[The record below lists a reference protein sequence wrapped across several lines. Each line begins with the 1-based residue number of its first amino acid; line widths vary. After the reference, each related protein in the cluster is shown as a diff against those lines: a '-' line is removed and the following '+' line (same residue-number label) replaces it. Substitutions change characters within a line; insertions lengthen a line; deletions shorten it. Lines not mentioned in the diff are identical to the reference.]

1 MNKRILS
8 LLLVAALAVL
18 ALVPAALADDENNVT
33 DPGYWYVYTKNGKSL
48 NVRMTPGGDIV
59 GSLRNGARI
68 HVEAFTDENWA
79 LITYHYNMPGY
90 GPGDYAAYVNRR
102 FLSRKKPDTSASGA
116 QKTAA
121 ADPMEEINKEFKAA
135 KKVTPYKVY
144 VRPSRTTG
152 WVNMHWAPSNGSE
165 LLATYKANDTLLVI
179 RELENW
185 LQVEDQDT
193 GDVGFVNKQFVS
205 E

>member
-8 LLLVAALAVL
+8 LLLVAVLAVL
-18 ALVPAALADDENNVT
+18 ALVPAALAEDEENYD
-33 DPGYWYVYTKNGKSL
+33 DPGYWYVSTKNGKGL
-48 NVRMTPGGDIV
+48 NVRMTPGGEQV
-59 GSLRNGARI
+59 GSLKNGTRI

-79 LITYHYNMPGY
+79 LIIYHYNMPGY
-90 GPGDYAAYVNRR
+90 GPGDYAAFVSRR
-102 FLSRKKPDTSASGA
+102 FLSQKKPDTSASAA
-116 QKTAA
+116 QKAAA
-121 ADPMEEINKEFKAA
+121 ADSLEEINKEFKAA

-152 WVNMHWAPSNGSE
+152 WVNMHWAPSNSSE

-179 RELENW
+179 RELANW